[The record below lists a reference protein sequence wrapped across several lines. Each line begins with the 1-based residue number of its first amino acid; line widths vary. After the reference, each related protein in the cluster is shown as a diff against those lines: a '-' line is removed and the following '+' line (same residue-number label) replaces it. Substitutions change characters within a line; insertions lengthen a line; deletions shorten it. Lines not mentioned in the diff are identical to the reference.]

1 MDLMLIVIDILTLYC
16 RCAHFH
22 PLRLHFW
29 RSGPSGSSSYSK
41 QYSDQESLNSSKM
54 CGTIVINTSG
64 VMCNMASDYLIVNT
78 KD

>member
-1 MDLMLIVIDILTLYC
+1 MDLMLIVIDILTLYY

-22 PLRLHFW
+22 PLRLHLW

-41 QYSDQESLNSSKM
+41 QYSDEEILNSSKM
-54 CGTIVINTSG
+54 CGTIVINISG